1 MQYCLLS
8 MLEKCKSAVDKGK
21 IFGALLTDL
30 SNAFHCILQTL
41 IFEKLRAYGF
51 SLRVLRSMM
60 HSDFNN
66 RKKRSRENDDFSSW
80 KKILFGVPK
89 GSILGPLFFNIF
101 LYDLLLVMKE
111 TSFTSYAKENAPYV
125 IAESLV
131 KSCYEVIKSL
141 EGGSIKLF

>member
-1 MQYCLLS
+1 

-30 SNAFHCILQTL
+30 SNAFYCISQKL

-60 HSDFNN
+60 LSDFNN

-80 KKILFGVPK
+80 KKILFWVPK

-101 LYDLLLVMKE
+101 LHDLLLVMKE
-111 TSFTSYAKENAPYV
+111 TSFTSYEKENAPYV
-125 IAESLV
+125 IAESLD
-131 KSCYEVIKSL
+131 EVIKSL

>member
-1 MQYCLLS
+1 

>member
-1 MQYCLLS
+1 

-30 SNAFHCILQTL
+30 SNAFYCISQKL

-60 HSDFNN
+60 LSDFNN

-80 KKILFGVPK
+80 KKILFWVPK

-101 LYDLLLVMKE
+101 LHDLLLVMKE
-111 TSFTSYAKENAPYV
+111 TSFTSYAKENAPM
-125 IAESLV
+125 L
-131 KSCYEVIKSL
+131 
-141 EGGSIKLF
+141 

>member
-1 MQYCLLS
+1 

-66 RKKRSRENDDFSSW
+66 RKKRSRENDDFSTW

>member
-8 MLEKCKSAVDKGK
+8 MFEKCKSAVDKGK
-21 IFGALLTDL
+21 NFGALLTDL

-125 IAESLV
+125 IAESLD
-131 KSCYEVIKSL
+131 EVIKSL